1 MRKFVIFANIF
12 LVFIVLAM
20 IAMGASSAANSE
32 VVPYERF
39 TDSKSSEKFTA
50 IEEELFADLKN
61 NKLSNKDIQKLIV
74 DGVLTDTMVDKF
86 LSRISIPK
94 LVKKTQASAAA
105 LVATKPA
112 QAPAQAQA
120 PKAPP
125 PPSPAATGIE
135 KFDDR
140 WASF

>member
-1 MRKFVIFANIF
+1 MGKFVIFANVF
-12 LVFIVLAM
+12 LVFIVLVI
-20 IAMGASSAANSE
+20 IAMGASSTPMQ

-39 TDSKSSEKFTA
+39 TDSKSSEKFSA

-112 QAPAQAQA
+112 QAQ
-120 PKAPP
+120 KAPP
-125 PPSPAATGIE
+125 PPAPAATGIE